1 MDIGE
6 LRGLLLGFEK
16 DPAAA
21 RARLAVW
28 KSEDPQGLMRAA
40 FEVLGTPTMRQGEQ
54 HLAPL
59 LAEGG
64 FDTRTLAR
72 EDGPPLEEAVKI
84 AVRLQQLDPGFDLRL
99 AKLAADCDGGEG
111 THRRCRLRCLELLRR
126 LVTSSR
132 IMPFQVQLMRSED
145 PHVRSKAAQLIAQ
158 ITQNP
163 QWFFTQLKD
172 PDPRVR
178 SNAIEALWRSD
189 WPEARAI
196 FDEALGD
203 SHHRV
208 VTTAWV
214 GYYLLGEE
222 EQAIEAIEKFARAE
236 EPESRAAAAWA
247 MGATGDRRCFD
258 TLVRLTRDPS
268 PLVRPRAYHSL
279 RQLEKARRESLAAP
293 AVELAA
299 K

>member
-16 DPAAA
+16 GPAAA

-28 KSEDPQGLMRAA
+28 KSEDPPGLLRAA
-40 FEVLGTPTMRQGEQ
+40 FEVLDTPTMRQGEQ
-54 HLAPL
+54 HLASL
-59 LAEGG
+59 LAEED

-72 EDGPPLEEAVKI
+72 EDGLPLEEALKI
-84 AVRLQQLDPGFDLRL
+84 AGRLQQLDPGLELRL
-99 AKLAADCDGGEG
+99 AKLAAGCEGGENA
-111 THRRCRLRCLELLRR
+111 HRRCRMRCLELLRR

-145 PHVRSKAAQLIAQ
+145 PYVRSKAAQLIAQ

-178 SNAIEALWRSD
+178 SNAVEALWRSD

-196 FDEALGD
+196 FDEALAD

-208 VTTAWV
+208 ITTAWV

-222 EQAIEAIEKFARAE
+222 DRALAAIEELAGAA
-236 EPESRAAAAWA
+236 EPEPRAASAWA
-247 MGATGDRRCFD
+247 MGMTGDRRCFD

-293 AVELAA
+293 AMELAA